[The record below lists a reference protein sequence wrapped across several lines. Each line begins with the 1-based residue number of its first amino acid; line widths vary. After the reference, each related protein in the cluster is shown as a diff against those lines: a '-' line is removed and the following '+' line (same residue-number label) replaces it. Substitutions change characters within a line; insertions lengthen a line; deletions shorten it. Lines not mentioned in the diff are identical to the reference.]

1 MQGRRTCLCKRF
13 ATARLASGR
22 RHRSHDD
29 RLDAISAK
37 SQQVPQIYE
46 VTQQGWLDPP
56 NVPVEG
62 ALPGTVRQQ
71 VIIDTY
77 IARDSAFIAR
87 PDSFGESVLP
97 RGRGPNINL
106 RTID

>member
-1 MQGRRTCLCKRF
+1 MHARNILKTFSGALAVIAVAGMATSAVAQQEERLPQGLV
-13 ATARLASGR
+13 
-22 RHRSHDD
+22 
-29 RLDAISAK
+29 I
-37 SQQVPQIYE
+37 E
-46 VTQQGWLDPP
+46 VTPQSWLDPP

-62 ALPGTVRQQ
+62 SLPGTMRRQ
-71 VIIDTY
+71 VIMDTY